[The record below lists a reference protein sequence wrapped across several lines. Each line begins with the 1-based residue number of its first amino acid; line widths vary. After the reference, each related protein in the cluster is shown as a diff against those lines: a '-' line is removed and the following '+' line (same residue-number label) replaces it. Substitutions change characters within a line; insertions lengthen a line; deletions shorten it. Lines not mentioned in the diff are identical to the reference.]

1 MKSVK
6 STIFLSD
13 IAKKAL
19 LEADKIIELDEQKK
33 NKLMLMARLETR
45 HRLERQLAFDL
56 KKAERDVATAK
67 AAQEVL
73 EKKQYEDRITNSL
86 NTLIKDLMVLI
97 ESHPNEQGSRMLAD
111 AIHLYREKVVGN
123 LSQLY
128 TYLVSEYEFDY
139 RICFLSCLRDN
150 NFSCYDKLASK
161 LNRESPGFLH
171 GVGSLI
177 SSVVE
182 DKIGCFS
189 REKYRMLEY
198 KVKSFCQ
205 VKEMDLTVR
214 TEMFI
219 R

>member
-1 MKSVK
+1 
-6 STIFLSD
+6 
-13 IAKKAL
+13 
-19 LEADKIIELDEQKK
+19 
-33 NKLMLMARLETR
+33 
-45 HRLERQLAFDL
+45 
-56 KKAERDVATAK
+56 
-67 AAQEVL
+67 
-73 EKKQYEDRITNSL
+73 
-86 NTLIKDLMVLI
+86 MVLI

-111 AIHLYREKVVGN
+111 AILLYREKVVGN

-128 TYLVSEYEFDY
+128 TYLVSELDSIWTRAAYEFDY